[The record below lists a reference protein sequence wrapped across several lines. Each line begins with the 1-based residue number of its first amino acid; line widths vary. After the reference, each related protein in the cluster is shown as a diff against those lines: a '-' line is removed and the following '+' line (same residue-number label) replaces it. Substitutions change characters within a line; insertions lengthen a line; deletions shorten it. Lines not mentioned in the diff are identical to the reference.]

1 VSDDK
6 GKISADISQAAVDAA
21 LAAVEKRQREGS
33 GAEANRVSE
42 LEKEN
47 EQLKQRLELAQ
58 TRGKE
63 ALGQLKEEHERVLR
77 AAAELDNQKKRA
89 QREKDDALKFGLE
102 KFLKELLPVADNL
115 DRALGHADADNKESI
130 VTGVKMVAKLL
141 EDILGKHAV
150 KGFSAKGQTFDP
162 RVHEAMSAVETDG
175 PSNMV
180 HEEFLRGYT
189 LNERLIRPA
198 LVSVTRAKEGAAPP
212 AEAAPAAPAPEA
224 AAAAEPAPA
233 AEPPKDPNSNPTN

>member
-6 GKISADISQAAVDAA
+6 AKITTDISQAAVDAA
-21 LAAVEKRQREGS
+21 LAAVEKRQREG
-33 GAEANRVSE
+33 AVSE
-42 LEKEN
+42 DDRIAALEKEVD
-47 EQLKQRLELAQ
+47 QLKQRLELAQ

-63 ALGQLKEEHERVLR
+63 ALAQLKDEHERTLR

-89 QREKDDALKFGLE
+89 QREKDEAIKFGLE

-141 EDILGKHAV
+141 EDVLGKHGV
-150 KGFSAKGQTFDP
+150 KGFSAKGVAFDP
-162 RVHEAMSAVETDG
+162 RMHEAMSAVESDG

-198 LVSVTRAKEGAAPP
+198 LVAVTRARENAAPP
-212 AEAAPAAPAPEA
+212 PAAEAVAAVAAAP
-224 AAAAEPAPA
+224 
-233 AEPPKDPNSNPTN
+233 AEPPKDPNSNPTS

>member
-1 VSDDK
+1 MSDDK

-150 KGFSAKGQTFDP
+150 KGFSAKGQAFDP

-189 LNERLIRPA
+189 LNDRLIRPA
-198 LVSVTRAKEGAAPP
+198 LVSVTRAKEGAAPAPAP
-212 AEAAPAAPAPEA
+212 AEAAPAAAP
-224 AAAAEPAPA
+224 AAEPAAAP

>member
-1 VSDDK
+1 MAEDDK
-6 GKISADISQAAVDAA
+6 GKITADISQAAIDAA
-21 LAAVEKRQREGS
+21 LAAVEKRKNDAAAGTP
-33 GAEANRVSE
+33 EARIAA

-63 ALGQLKEEHERVLR
+63 ALQQLKEEHERVLR
-77 AAAELDNQKKRA
+77 AAADLDNQKKRA

-102 KFLKELLPVADNL
+102 KFLKELLPVADNI
-115 DRALGHADADNKESI
+115 DRALSHTAQSDKETL

-141 EDILGKHAV
+141 EDVLGKHGV
-150 KGFSAKGQTFDP
+150 KGFSAAGQAFDP
-162 RVHEAMSAVETDG
+162 RQHEAMSTVETDG

-198 LVSVTRAKEGAAPP
+198 LVSVTRAKEGAA
-212 AEAAPAAPAPEA
+212 
-224 AAAAEPAPA
+224 A
-233 AEPPKDPNSNPTN
+233 AEPPAPADPSHNDENPN